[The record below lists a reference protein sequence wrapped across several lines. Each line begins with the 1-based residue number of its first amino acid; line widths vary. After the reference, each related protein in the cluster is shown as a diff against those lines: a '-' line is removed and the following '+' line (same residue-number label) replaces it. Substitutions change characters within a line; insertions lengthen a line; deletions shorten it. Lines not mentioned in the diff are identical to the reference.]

1 MTTITTNITFTDKVL
16 ITTLQEI
23 VKGGFVPVLIGGCVR
38 DKFMGIDPKDID
50 VEVHG
55 CTIDELEKLLSKLG
69 KVDSVGKAFGI
80 LKFKKDG
87 VEFDFSVPR
96 KENRLGVGHKDFSVS
111 FEPMTKEEAA
121 LRRDF
126 TFNAMGFDPLTNTL
140 FDFFGGL
147 EDLKNGI
154 IRHTSDKFREDS
166 LRVLRGLQFQSR
178 MGFEVA
184 PETFEIMREMSLE
197 LKHLPKERLCEEF
210 MKWAIKGKHPEMI
223 FDFLRNSGAMVVIPE
238 LGLLKDTEQ
247 DPIWHPEG
255 NVENHTKLT
264 MTRMLE
270 ICERE
275 GIVGDER
282 ADERAKFMLTM
293 LFHDIAKPQ
302 TTEHEEK
309 GGRICVT
316 SKGHEGLGAVMTEE
330 ILNRI
335 GIKPVLVEQ
344 IVKLIKFHLV
354 HINIFSINSLSSRKK
369 ALLRLSKNIHPSTI
383 RDLLLVVEAD
393 ALGRDNVDEERIN
406 KVRTEIDEVWNL
418 ANTLHVTT
426 NQRKSILMG
435 RHLKEL
441 GMKPGL
447 QFGVILKD
455 ADEAQDNLEFTTLK
469 GAMLWLNHRLNP
481 TFMNL
486 LKKWVGR
493 LRKW

>member
-1 MTTITTNITFTDKVL
+1 MTITFNDSTLISVL
-16 ITTLQEI
+16 EELFKNDLES
-23 VKGGFVPVLIGGCVR
+23 VLIGGCVR
-38 DKFMGIDPKDID
+38 DKIFGIITGIEVHHKDID

-55 CTIDELEKLLSKLG
+55 CTIDELEKILLKLG
-69 KVDSVGKAFGI
+69 KVDAVGKSFGI
-80 LKFKKDG
+80 LKFKKNG
-87 VEFDFSVPR
+87 LEFDFSVPR

-111 FEPMTKEEAA
+111 FEPMTKEDAA
-121 LRRDF
+121 SRRDF
-126 TFNAMGFDPLTNTL
+126 AFNSIGFDPLTNTL
-140 FDFFGGL
+140 FDFFGGV

-154 IRHTSDKFREDS
+154 IRHTSDKFKEDP
-166 LRVLRGLQFQSR
+166 LRILRGMGFQSR
-178 MGFEVA
+178 FGFTVA
-184 PETFEIMREMSLE
+184 SETFEIMRKMSLE

-238 LGLLKDTEQ
+238 LGLLNDTEQ
-247 DPIWHPEG
+247 DPIWHIEG
-255 NVENHTKLT
+255 NVEIHTKLT
-264 MTRMLE
+264 MIRMLE

-282 ADERAKFMLTM
+282 AKFILTM

-302 TTEHEEK
+302 TTEREEK

-316 SKGHEGLGAVMTEE
+316 SKGHEGLGAVMVEE

-344 IVKLIKFHLV
+344 IVKLVKFHLA

-369 ALLRLSKNIHPSTI
+369 SLLRLSKNIHPSSI

-393 ALGRDNVDEERIN
+393 ALGRDNIDEERIN

-418 ANTLHVTT
+418 AKSLQVTIEP
-426 NQRKSILMG
+426 RKSVLMG
-435 RHLKEL
+435 RHLIEL

-447 QFGVILKD
+447 QFGEIIKL
-455 ADEAQDNLEFTTLK
+455 ADEAQDNLEFTTLDEAK
-469 GAMLWLNHRLNP
+469 VWLNQ
-481 TFMNL
+481 
-486 LKKWVGR
+486 KWGG
-493 LRKW
+493 

>member
-1 MTTITTNITFTDKVL
+1 MTTITFTDKTLLFVL
-16 ITTLQEI
+16 REI
-23 VKGGFVPVLIGGCVR
+23 AKNELEPLLFGGCVR
-38 DKFMGIDPKDID
+38 DKLMDIDPKDID

-55 CTIDELEKLLSKLG
+55 GCTIDHLEKILSKLG

-80 LKFKKDG
+80 LKFKKDD
-87 VEFDFSVPR
+87 VEFDFSIPR

-111 FEPMTKEEAA
+111 FEPMTKKEAS

-126 TFNAMGFDPLTNTL
+126 TFNALGFDPLTNKL
-140 FDFFGGL
+140 FDFFGGVK
-147 EDLKNGI
+147 DLKDGI
-154 IRHTSDKFREDS
+154 IRHTSIKFKEDA
-166 LRVLRGLQFQSR
+166 LRVLRGMQFQSR

-238 LGLLKDTEQ
+238 LDLLKDTEQ

-255 NVENHTKLT
+255 SVETHTKLT

-275 GIVGDER
+275 DIVG
-282 ADERAKFMLTM
+282 DERAKFMLTM

-302 TTEHEEK
+302 TTEREEK

-316 SKGHEGLGAVMTEE
+316 SKGHEGLGAVMVEE
-330 ILNRI
+330 ILIRI

-344 IVKLIKFHLV
+344 IVKLVKFHLA

-369 ALLRLSKNIHPSTI
+369 ALLRLSKNIHPSSI

-393 ALGRDNVDEERIN
+393 ALGRDNVDEERIL
-406 KVRTEIDEVWNL
+406 KVRTEIDEVWDL
-418 ANTLHVTT
+418 AKSLKVTVEP
-426 NQRKSILMG
+426 RKSVLMG
-435 RHLKEL
+435 RHLIEL
-441 GMKPGL
+441 GMKPGFK
-447 QFGVILKD
+447 FGEILKL
-455 ADEAQDNLEFTTLK
+455 ADEAQDNLEFTTLDEAK
-469 GAMLWLNHRLNP
+469 VWLNEKLTELNL
-481 TFMNL
+481 TEL
-486 LKKWVGR
+486 DWVKW
-493 LRKW
+493 

>member
-1 MTTITTNITFTDKVL
+1 MTIKENISFDNITLLSVL
-16 ITTLQEI
+16 KEI
-23 VKGGFVPVLIGGCVR
+23 KRNGFEPILIGGCVR

-55 CTIDELEKLLSKLG
+55 CTVEQLDRILSKLG
-69 KVDSVGKAFGI
+69 KVDSVGKSFGI

-96 KENRLGVGHKDFSVS
+96 KENRIGVGHKDFEVIL
-111 FEPMTKEEAA
+111 EPMTKEEAA

-154 IRHTSDKFREDS
+154 IRHTSDKFKEDP
-166 LRVLRGLQFQSR
+166 LRILRGMGFQSR

-184 PETFEIMREMSLE
+184 PETFEIMKEMSLE

-223 FDFLRNSGAMVVIPE
+223 FDFLRNSGSMVVIPE

-255 NVENHTKLT
+255 VVELHEKLT
-264 MTRMLE
+264 MIRMLS

-275 GIVGDER
+275 GIVGDEK
-282 ADERAKFMLTM
+282 AKFMFTM
-293 LFHDIAKPQ
+293 LLHDIAKPQ
-302 TTEHEEK
+302 TTEREEK
-309 GGRICVT
+309 NGRICVT
-316 SKGHEGLGAVMTEE
+316 SKGHEGLGAVMAEE

-344 IVKLIKFHLV
+344 IVKLIKFHLA
-354 HINIFSINSLSSRKK
+354 HINIFSINGLSSRKR
-369 ALLRLSKNIHPSTI
+369 ALLKLSKNIHPSTI
-383 RDLLLVVEAD
+383 RDLLFVVEAD
-393 ALGRDNVDEERIN
+393 ALGRDNVDDERIE
-406 KVRTEIDEVWNL
+406 KVQREISEVLEL
-418 ANTLHVTT
+418 ANTLHVTLE
-426 NQRKSILMG
+426 QRKSILMG
-435 RHLKEL
+435 RHLIEKGL
-441 GMKPGL
+441 KPSL
-447 QFGVILKD
+447 RFGEILKE

-469 GAMLWLNHRLNP
+469 GANLWLNHKLNP

-486 LKKWVGR
+486 VKFWLGK